1 MLSPN
6 ERHLYIEALRPPA
19 GYSFDRGVA
28 TTFSLDLITL
38 LVAPLSF
45 AFFECREEK
54 ELNLNRFDVLEALR
68 RAVDK
73 LAVFCQRGRI
83 SIPST
88 SSLLYSYLEQMVVEA
103 EAPSENGVFHPK
115 IWLLRY
121 TSDNNQVIYKL
132 LCLSRNITFDCSWDT
147 ILVLEGEF
155 SNKTSRRNQPLVDF
169 IRYLPVLS
177 GGRAP
182 QRIKEDI
189 ELMADEVINVA
200 FNPPSGFDD
209 EIKFRPL
216 GMPGPDKFPLQASYN
231 RLLVISPFLSEDLL
245 KRFDKQ
251 SEKILISR
259 VDSLDNTDGKVL
271 STFNEIYVMD
281 ELAAEPEITDDLE
294 VEDQEGSLNNVEESI
309 NQRLSGLH
317 AKLYLAE
324 NGNQTKLWTGSANA
338 TNAAYNSVNVE
349 FLVELSGNK
358 NKIGIDLLLGRNDTR
373 DSFRNLLKRYQPP
386 TEKNKDKIV
395 EQQLD
400 KKLEKARAQ
409 LVKSKLL
416 LKTIHNNNGYDVTL
430 SCSEDSIES
439 IDNDL
444 EGVCWPITLKSTQA
458 KPLSMLCN
466 DKGIIIF
473 ENLSPVAVTSF
484 IAFELTASS
493 GNVKRKLSFVL
504 NLPLEGMPDDRDD
517 RILQSIIK
525 DSNSF
530 VRYILFLLAE
540 GEMSGDLTELI
551 RTIGIEKKAGNRG
564 SSNLADSIPLLEEL
578 VRALS
583 RKPEK
588 IDAIAKLVEDIQ
600 KNPDGEKLLP
610 LDFNIIWQPILNARR
625 EMKQS

>member
-1 MLSPN
+1 
-6 ERHLYIEALRPPA
+6 
-19 GYSFDRGVA
+19 
-28 TTFSLDLITL
+28 
-38 LVAPLSF
+38 
-45 AFFECREEK
+45 
-54 ELNLNRFDVLEALR
+54 
-68 RAVDK
+68 
-73 LAVFCQRGRI
+73 
-83 SIPST
+83 
-88 SSLLYSYLEQMVVEA
+88 
-103 EAPSENGVFHPK
+103 
-115 IWLLRY
+115 
-121 TSDNNQVIYKL
+121 
-132 LCLSRNITFDCSWDT
+132 
-147 ILVLEGEF
+147 LEGEL
-155 SNKTSRRNQPLVDF
+155 SGKKSLRNQPLVDF
-169 IRYLPVLS
+169 IRYLPELS
-177 GGRAP
+177 GGRAS
-182 QRIKEDI
+182 QRIREDI
-189 ELMADEVINVA
+189 QLMADEVINVA
-200 FNPPSGFDD
+200 FNPPPGFDD
-209 EIKFRPL
+209 EIGFWPL

-294 VEDQEGSLNNVEESI
+294 VEDQEGSLNNVEELI

-324 NGNQTKLWTGSANA
+324 NGNQARLWTGSANA
-338 TNAAYNSVNVE
+338 TNAAFNSVNVE
-349 FLVELSGNK
+349 FVIELSGNK

-373 DSFRNLLKRYQPP
+373 DSFRNLLKQYQPP
-386 TEKNKDKIV
+386 AEKNNDKIA

-416 LKTIHNNNGYDVTL
+416 LNTIHSNNGYDVTL
-430 SCSEDSIES
+430 SCSEDSIEN

-458 KPLSMLCN
+458 KPLNMLCN

-473 ENLSPVAVTSF
+473 ENLSPVAVTRF

-525 DSNSF
+525 DSSSF
-530 VRYILFLLAE
+530 VRYILFFV
-540 GEMSGDLTELI
+540 G
-551 RTIGIEKKAGNRG
+551 
-564 SSNLADSIPLLEEL
+564 
-578 VRALS
+578 
-583 RKPEK
+583 
-588 IDAIAKLVEDIQ
+588 
-600 KNPDGEKLLP
+600 
-610 LDFNIIWQPILNARR
+610 
-625 EMKQS
+625 